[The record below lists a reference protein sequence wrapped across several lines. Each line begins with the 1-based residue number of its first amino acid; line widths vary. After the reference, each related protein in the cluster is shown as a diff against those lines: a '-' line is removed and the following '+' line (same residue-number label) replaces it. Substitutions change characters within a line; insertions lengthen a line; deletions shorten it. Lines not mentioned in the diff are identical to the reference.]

1 MRIRLLVTALTYAVF
16 LLTLLLFPPF
26 HDSLH
31 HFYTW
36 RPNEDQLF
44 AMAPDWLN
52 GDLLHDQLPA
62 LALPDHARL
71 VFESLIGLV
80 STTFIFLLLE
90 LISRWRLWRRQDLP
104 FCKSTLLG
112 FFFDT
117 P

>member
-1 MRIRLLVTALTYAVF
+1 MRIRLLVTALAYAVF
-16 LLTLLLFPPF
+16 LLALLLFPPF
-26 HDSLH
+26 HDGLH

-36 RPNEDQLF
+36 RPNDDQLF

-52 GDLLHDQLPA
+52 GDLFRDQLPA
-62 LALPDHARL
+62 LALPDRARL
-71 VFESLIGLV
+71 IFESLIGLV
-80 STTFIFLLLE
+80 SAAFVFLMLE
-90 LISRWRLWRRQDLP
+90 LVALWRLWRRQDLP